1 MPAGTGIRRRRRAVE
16 AVTRSSTHSKSG
28 KKIDSEGADVKSGYV
43 SGHPGVQLLTP
54 FSPSHIDDNPSSSA
68 HSGHGS
74 VPPRGRGG
82 QRLRGMAGVGQS
94 ARHGRGR
101 SERETL
107 VCRAI
112 QANERTGSSSS
123 TLTLRRLTT
132 THTSDQGRS
141 QSTFD
146 GDSKQSGKG
155 TCRHNPFALPN
166 AVAIWHVAP
175 PG

>member
-28 KKIDSEGADVKSGYV
+28 KKKIDSEGADVKSGHV

-94 ARHGRGR
+94 ARHGRGQ
-101 SERETL
+101 SEREAWPWS
-107 VCRAI
+107 VRARDTRV
-112 QANERTGSSSS
+112 QGYPSQRTDRQQ
-123 TLTLRRLTT
+123 LQHPHAPTT
-132 THTSDQGRS
+132 DHNTH
-141 QSTFD
+141 
-146 GDSKQSGKG
+146 K
-155 TCRHNPFALPN
+155 
-166 AVAIWHVAP
+166 
-175 PG
+175 